1 MQVMFMD
8 SRAHN
13 TTGSDWLPG
22 GIMIVIG
29 GNISSLVQRDK
40 VKIDLLGKWM
50 VY

>member
-13 TTGSDWLPG
+13 TTRSDWLLG

-29 GNISSLVQRDK
+29 GSISSLVKRDK
-40 VKIDLLGKWM
+40 VKIDLLGK
-50 VY
+50 